1 MIGRIV
7 VHYNRLPTM
16 NIRAKLDRIESM
28 MSIDNP
34 FRAGTHTF
42 TEYITLGIGVDLRHR
57 RDVTITDAT
66 TGESFP
72 ANDVWMAYVDDVKD
86 DPSFDDGPCELL
98 FSLIDG
104 PNTVSVGNE

>member
-1 MIGRIV
+1 
-7 VHYNRLPTM
+7 M

-28 MSIDNP
+28 ISVDNP

-72 ANDVWMAYVDDVKD
+72 ANDVWMEYVDDVKD
-86 DPSFDDGPCELL
+86 DPSFNDGPCELL
-98 FSLIDG
+98 FSLIEG
-104 PNTVSVGNE
+104 PDTVRMANE